1 MRISSLWPV
10 PRASS
15 QLLIVEADGVDHQRV
30 TFPSADRISLPR
42 RRHVRGVLAP
52 VHEDLTKG
60 RLDFIQNHDDAVRM
74 NDLERL
80 RQQVALGRLSGRQF
94 SVGLNAPG
102 CVCCRSRSTP
112 YGVSGRSS
120 GLKSART
127 SRKYLEFSDSP
138 IPKSPPGGTWV
149 ALHLPDAREIGLAV
163 QARHRPGHVD
173 LAVARAR
180 CSCHWMVHPLRA
192 GRHTGHDARDRNP
205 QDGAKSTS
213 HGCHLTTASGVGH
226 TVCPS
231 RVVHSVTG
239 RPAAMFVVVTLHA
252 GCPGAGWNRSN
263 PGCCARLNNGRG
275 GRATILQTASV
286 YRAGCFEG
294 GCLVSC
300 VIGLSRSGPLSAWSS
315 FSSGRITGLRNGLV
329 WSFGGTC

>member
-1 MRISSLWPV
+1 MILNGSGSRSP
-10 PRASS
+10 
-15 QLLIVEADGVDHQRV
+15 
-30 TFPSADRISLPR
+30 F
-42 RRHVRGVLAP
+42 
-52 VHEDLTKG
+52 
-60 RLDFIQNHDDAVRM
+60 
-74 NDLERL
+74 
-80 RQQVALGRLSGRQF
+80 GRLSGRQF

-127 SRKYLEFSDSP
+127 SRKYLELSDSP
-138 IPKSPPGGTWV
+138 IPKSPPARTWV

-173 LAVARAR
+173 LAVACAR
-180 CSCHWMVHPLRA
+180 CSCHWVVHPLRA

-239 RPAAMFVVVTLHA
+239 RPAAMFVVVALHA
-252 GCPGAGWNRSN
+252 GCPGAGWNKIES
-263 PGCCARLNNGRG
+263 RLLRT
-275 GRATILQTASV
+275 RRTTVEAVVRRFCKLPAFIALA
-286 YRAGCFEG
+286 
-294 GCLVSC
+294 VSK
-300 VIGLSRSGPLSAWSS
+300 GAAWSPA
-315 FSSGRITGLRNGLV
+315 
-329 WSFGGTC
+329 